1 MITWLFTAVSLAG
14 TVLNV
19 RKNILCFYLW
29 AIGNVAW
36 LGFDVASGLFSRA
49 VLDTVHLAFA
59 IWGIFAWRN
68 DAITPCTFSVCSVRN
83 LNFPGSVTS

>member
-29 AIGNVAW
+29 SVGNIAW
-36 LGFDVASGLFSRA
+36 LTYDIASGLYSRA
-49 VLDTVHLAFA
+49 VLDVVHLAFA
-59 IWGIFAWRN
+59 IWGIFAWRE
-68 DAITPCTFSVCSVRN
+68 SS
-83 LNFPGSVTS
+83 SK

>member
-1 MITWLFTAVSLAG
+1 MMAAFTWIITFVSLAG

-29 AIGNVAW
+29 AVGNIAW
-36 LGFDVASGLFSRA
+36 LVFDVASGLFSRA

-68 DAITPCTFSVCSVRN
+68 DKSCPSKR
-83 LNFPGSVTS
+83 

>member
-1 MITWLFTAVSLAG
+1 MMAAFTWIITFISLAG

-29 AIGNVAW
+29 AVGNVAW
-36 LGFDVASGLFSRA
+36 LAFDVASGLFSRA

-59 IWGIFAWRN
+59 TFILKKMISAIRIN
-68 DAITPCTFSVCSVRN
+68 DSYRHQY
-83 LNFPGSVTS
+83 

>member
-1 MITWLFTAVSLAG
+1 MITWPFTAVSLAG

-29 AIGNVAW
+29 SVGNIAW
-36 LGFDVASGLFSRA
+36 LAYDVASGLFSRA

-59 IWGIFAWRN
+59 IWGIYAWKEKAPRN
-68 DAITPCTFSVCSVRN
+68 E
-83 LNFPGSVTS
+83 GQKQ

>member
-29 AIGNVAW
+29 AVGNIAW
-36 LGFDVASGLFSRA
+36 LVATRMLFEK
-49 VLDTVHLAFA
+49 
-59 IWGIFAWRN
+59 
-68 DAITPCTFSVCSVRN
+68 SV
-83 LNFPGSVTS
+83 

>member
-1 MITWLFTAVSLAG
+1 MMGAFTWFITAISLAG

-29 AIGNVAW
+29 AVGNIAW
-36 LGFDVASGLFSRA
+36 LAFDVASGLFSRA

-59 IWGIFAWRN
+59 IRG
-68 DAITPCTFSVCSVRN
+68 
-83 LNFPGSVTS
+83 

>member
-29 AIGNVAW
+29 SVGNIAW
-36 LGFDVASGLFSRA
+36 LAYDVASGLYSRA
-49 VLDTVHLAFA
+49 VLDIVHLAFA
-59 IWGIFAWRN
+59 IWGIFAWRK
-68 DAITPCTFSVCSVRN
+68 DETRSSE
-83 LNFPGSVTS
+83 

>member
-1 MITWLFTAVSLAG
+1 MMAAFTWIITFVCLAG

-29 AIGNVAW
+29 AVGNIAC
-36 LGFDVASGLFSRA
+36 LGFDFASGLFSRA

-59 IWGIFAWRN
+59 IWGIFAWREN
-68 DAITPCTFSVCSVRN
+68 RPSK
-83 LNFPGSVTS
+83 

>member
-29 AIGNVAW
+29 SVGNIAW
-36 LGFDVASGLFSRA
+36 LTYDIASGLYSRA
-49 VLDTVHLAFA
+49 VLDVVHLAFA
-59 IWGIFAWRN
+59 IWGIFAWREEK
-68 DAITPCTFSVCSVRN
+68 DTRLSE
-83 LNFPGSVTS
+83 